1 MCGCACSQDFLIPNF
16 PGNFTILEFRVL
28 AISEYTPLTI
38 YNLKLYIIYIF
49 MNLSINNS
57 KLKHSD

>member
-28 AISEYTPLTI
+28 AITEYTPLTI
-38 YNLKLYIIYIF
+38 YNLKL
-49 MNLSINNS
+49 
-57 KLKHSD
+57 